1 MANKWVRS
9 SFRSMDIPE
18 DERKKIYHRTLK
30 LIDESVLIRRDELY
44 DNSVIRMSRIL
55 YPFPKHTNEQL
66 MINWYGRS
74 DYPREADM
82 NINAW
87 SKMKFSNGIRFV
99 TFLFEPDDLLNANKC
114 YNSILREKN
123 L

>member
-30 LIDESVLIRRDELY
+30 MIDESVLIRRDELY

-55 YPFPKHTNEQL
+55 YPYLKYTREQL